1 MNWEVENI
9 DSTKEIRDL
18 SERLKVSNTTASLLV
33 SRGIKTFEGA
43 KTFFRPSLDDLHDPF
58 LMKDMDKAVIRIL
71 DAVKKEEKILIYG
84 DYDVD
89 GTSSVA
95 LVCKFLRT
103 NTKNQIGTY
112 IPDRYDEGY
121 GISFK
126 SIDYALDNDFTLIIA
141 LDCGIKAIDKVDYA
155 NKNNIDYIICD
166 HHKPGKTIPAAVA
179 VLNPLREDCN
189 YPFKFLCGCGIGFK
203 LIQAL
208 SARQEQW
215 ESNVENYLD
224 LVAVAIGAD
233 MVPLVGENRTL
244 CHFGLKII
252 NSSPTTGLKA
262 IIRGINKPEI
272 TLGEVSFY
280 IAPRINSAG
289 RIKHGNNAVE
299 LLLED
304 NFDNAISFSKEIDE
318 FNIQRRGLDKLI
330 TNEALEQIEEN
341 EEQRDFTTV
350 VFKEDWHKGVIGI
363 VASRLIEK
371 YYRPTLVFTKS
382 NDVLAASAR
391 SVKGFD
397 VYNAIES
404 CKEHLIQFGGHKY
417 AAGLT
422 LKPES
427 YFAFKQSFEEYVKTT
442 IDKKLL
448 TPIINVNEK
457 IKLTDITPK
466 FYRILKQF
474 APFGPAN
481 KQPVFYSDNLLD
493 TGYCK
498 TVGEDDKHLK
508 LSLSQA
514 NSEVFK
520 SIGFGLGDKLSLIE
534 NKTQFKAVFNIDEN
548 NWNGIKSIQLKL
560 LDIKNND

>member
-18 SERLKVSNTTASLLV
+18 SERLKVSNITASLLV

-58 LMKDMDKAVIRIL
+58 LMKDMDNAVIRIL

-166 HHKPGKTIPAAVA
+166 HHKPGETIPAAVA

-262 IIRGINKPEI
+262 IIRGVNKPEI

>member
-18 SERLKVSNTTASLLV
+18 SERLKVSNITASLLV

-89 GTSSVA
+89 GTTSVA

-166 HHKPGKTIPAAVA
+166 HHKPGETIPAAVA

-262 IIRGINKPEI
+262 IIRGVNKPEI

>member
-1 MNWEVENI
+1 MNWEVENS

-89 GTSSVA
+89 GTTSVA

-166 HHKPGKTIPAAVA
+166 HHKPAETIPAAVA

-262 IIRGINKPEI
+262 IIRGVNKPEI

-548 NWNGIKSIQLKL
+548 NWNGLKSIQLKL

>member
-262 IIRGINKPEI
+262 IIRGVNKPEI

-548 NWNGIKSIQLKL
+548 NWNGLKSIQLKL

>member
-89 GTSSVA
+89 GTTSVA

-166 HHKPGKTIPAAVA
+166 HHKPAETIPAAVA

-203 LIQAL
+203 LIQGL

-262 IIRGINKPEI
+262 IIRGVNKPEI

>member
-18 SERLKVSNTTASLLV
+18 SERLKVSNITASLLV

-166 HHKPGKTIPAAVA
+166 HHKPAETIPAAVA

-203 LIQAL
+203 LIQGL

-262 IIRGINKPEI
+262 IIRGVNKPEI

-548 NWNGIKSIQLKL
+548 NWNGLKSIQLKL

>member
-89 GTSSVA
+89 GTTSVA

-166 HHKPGKTIPAAVA
+166 HHKPAETIPAAVA

-262 IIRGINKPEI
+262 IIRGVNKPEI

>member
-89 GTSSVA
+89 GTTSVA

-166 HHKPGKTIPAAVA
+166 HHKPAETIPAAVA

-262 IIRGINKPEI
+262 IIRGVNKPEI

-548 NWNGIKSIQLKL
+548 NWNGLKSIQLKL

>member
-43 KTFFRPSLDDLHDPF
+43 KTFFRHSLADLHDPF

-89 GTSSVA
+89 GTTSVA

-166 HHKPGKTIPAAVA
+166 HHKPAETIPAAVA

-262 IIRGINKPEI
+262 IIRGVNKPEI

-391 SVKGFD
+391 SIALDRLHNF
-397 VYNAIES
+397 
-404 CKEHLIQFGGHKY
+404 L
-417 AAGLT
+417 
-422 LKPES
+422 LK
-427 YFAFKQSFEEYVKTT
+427 V
-442 IDKKLL
+442 
-448 TPIINVNEK
+448 
-457 IKLTDITPK
+457 
-466 FYRILKQF
+466 
-474 APFGPAN
+474 
-481 KQPVFYSDNLLD
+481 
-493 TGYCK
+493 
-498 TVGEDDKHLK
+498 
-508 LSLSQA
+508 
-514 NSEVFK
+514 
-520 SIGFGLGDKLSLIE
+520 
-534 NKTQFKAVFNIDEN
+534 
-548 NWNGIKSIQLKL
+548 
-560 LDIKNND
+560 

>member
-18 SERLKVSNTTASLLV
+18 SERLKVSNITASLLV

-58 LMKDMDKAVIRIL
+58 LMKDMDNAVIRIL

-166 HHKPGKTIPAAVA
+166 HHKPGETIPAAAA
-179 VLNPLREDCN
+179 VLNPLREGCN

-262 IIRGINKPEI
+262 IIRGVNKPEI

>member
-166 HHKPGKTIPAAVA
+166 HHKPAETIPAAVA

-203 LIQAL
+203 LIQGL

-262 IIRGINKPEI
+262 IIRGVNKPEI

-341 EEQRDFTTV
+341 EEQSDFTTV

-548 NWNGIKSIQLKL
+548 NWNGLKSIQLKL

>member
-18 SERLKVSNTTASLLV
+18 SERLKVSNITASLLV

-58 LMKDMDKAVIRIL
+58 LMKDMDNAVIRIL

-166 HHKPGKTIPAAVA
+166 HHKPAETIPAAVA

-262 IIRGINKPEI
+262 IIRGVNKPEI

>member
-58 LMKDMDKAVIRIL
+58 LMKDMDNAVIRIL

-89 GTSSVA
+89 GTTSVA

-166 HHKPGKTIPAAVA
+166 HHKPAETIPAAVA

-262 IIRGINKPEI
+262 IIRGVNKPEI

>member
-262 IIRGINKPEI
+262 IIRGVNKPEI

>member
-18 SERLKVSNTTASLLV
+18 SETLKVSNTTASLLV

-58 LMKDMDKAVIRIL
+58 LMEDMDKAVIRIL
-71 DAVKKEEKILIYG
+71 GAVKKEEKILIYG

-126 SIDYALDNDFTLIIA
+126 SIDYALDHNFTLIIA

-166 HHKPGKTIPAAVA
+166 HHKPGETIPAAVA

-371 YYRPTLVFTKS
+371 HYRPTLVFTKS
-382 NDVLAASAR
+382 GEVLAASAR

-427 YFAFKQSFEEYVKTT
+427 YFAFKQSFEEYVKKN

-548 NWNGIKSIQLKL
+548 NWNGLKSIQLKL

>member
-1 MNWEVENI
+1 MDWEVENI

-18 SERLKVSNTTASLLV
+18 SEMLKVSNTTASLLV

-43 KTFFRPSLDDLHDPF
+43 KTFFRPSLDHLHDPF
-58 LMKDMDKAVIRIL
+58 LMKDMDKAVARIL
-71 DAVKKEEKILIYG
+71 DAVEKDEKILIYG

-95 LVCKFLRT
+95 LVCKFLRA

-126 SIDYALDNDFTLIIA
+126 SINYALDNDFTLIIA
-141 LDCGIKAIDKVDYA
+141 LDCGIKAIDKIKYA
-155 NKNNIDYIICD
+155 NKKNIDYIICD
-166 HHKPGKTIPAAVA
+166 HHKPAENIPAAVA
-179 VLNPLREDCN
+179 VLNPLRTDCN

-215 ESNVENYLD
+215 GSNVENYLD

-233 MVPLVGENRTL
+233 LVPLVGENRTL

-272 TLGEVSFY
+272 TLSEVSFY

-318 FNIQRRGLDKLI
+318 FNIERRGLDKLI
-330 TNEALEQIEEN
+330 TNEALEQIEDN
-341 EEQRDFTTV
+341 EEQSDFTTV
-350 VFKEDWHKGVIGI
+350 VFQEDWHKGVIGI

-391 SVKGFD
+391 SIKGFD

-422 LKPES
+422 LKPEN
-427 YFAFKQSFEEYVKTT
+427 YFAFKKSFEEYVKKT

-457 IKLTDITPK
+457 IELTDITPK

-481 KQPVFYSDNLLD
+481 KQPVFYSENLLD

-508 LSLSQA
+508 LSLSQE
-514 NSEVFK
+514 NSDVFK
-520 SIGFGLGDKLSLIE
+520 SIGFGLGDKLSLIK

-548 NWNGIKSIQLKL
+548 NWNGQSSIQLKL
-560 LDIKNND
+560 LDIKKND

>member
-166 HHKPGKTIPAAVA
+166 HHKPGETIPAAVA

-262 IIRGINKPEI
+262 IIRGVNKPEI